1 MSSGKIF
8 ARLDQTS
15 FRSFLQAS
23 MHRESSPIFDLCK
36 CNFSDMSKMERHEC
50 SEWYIFHT
58 FGQCCS
64 IKWMITAAIRWNIWP
79 DSMAAMYQHYL
90 SLWFKWGLYVSCKMK
105 FCLLFTCTINT
116 IFSICMNVFALQCIG
131 SHAMLQ
137 FSVFLQSIFYVRSSN
152 FCRPCT
158 RASIFLAAWTRGGV
172 IRCESRWQ
180 FYLEHGHNSGNSHIF
195 ALLFFSTWPTGILTT
210 LLADN

>member
-1 MSSGKIF
+1 
-8 ARLDQTS
+8 
-15 FRSFLQAS
+15 
-23 MHRESSPIFDLCK
+23 
-36 CNFSDMSKMERHEC
+36 
-50 SEWYIFHT
+50 
-58 FGQCCS
+58 
-64 IKWMITAAIRWNIWP
+64 
-79 DSMAAMYQHYL
+79 MAAMYQHYL

-137 FSVFLQSIFYVRSSN
+137 FSRFLQSIFYVGSSN

-195 ALLFFSTWPTGILTT
+195 ALLFFLNLTYRYF
-210 LLADN
+210 DNAACWQLTINAFPISKPCTVFLYS